1 MFSVYK
7 ITNLINNK
15 CYIGSSVNVEK
26 RWQQHKNCS
35 QNPNSTQYNY
45 PLYNAFRKY
54 GIHNFSFEI
63 LKQDFSSIEE
73 MEEYEFNMIEQYDTT
88 NKDCGY
94 NQTKFTKCHIIAQ
107 ENLQKHLENISQPC
121 AWIDKYNN
129 IIETYVSYAEA
140 ARVHTGKENNTSAI
154 SSVCQGRTS
163 SYKNKFFR
171 NIGKD
176 GSIEE
181 IPFKQY
187 KAKKSII
194 GINVENPLE
203 EVYFDSISAA
213 ARAMDTDRRSLGKC
227 TSGDRRYSIV
237 KGYIWRELDI
247 YGNIIENDIDIEQ
260 RIQEYNENNPIINGE
275 RHNVSE
281 WCKIYNISYNSYRNR
296 IKNGMDVVEAITTP
310 KRR

>member
-73 MEEYEFNMIEQYDTT
+73 MEEYEFSMIEQYDAT
-88 NKDCGY
+88 NQDCGY

-121 AWIDKYNN
+121 AWVDKYNN
-129 IIETYVSYAEA
+129 IIETYTSYAEA
-140 ARVHTGKENNTSAI
+140 ARVHTGKENSTSAI
-154 SSVCQGRTS
+154 GNVCQGRTS

-171 NIGKD
+171 NIDKD
-176 GSIEE
+176 GKIEE
-181 IPFKQY
+181 IPFKHY

-213 ARAMDTDRRSLGKC
+213 AMAMNTDRCSLGRC
-227 TSGDRRYSIV
+227 ISGEQRYSIV

-247 YGNIIENDIDIEQ
+247 YGNIIENNIDIEQ
-260 RIQEYNENNPIINGE
+260 RIHEYNENNPIINGE
-275 RHNVSE
+275 RHNISE

-296 IKNGMDVVEAITTP
+296 IKNGMSVVEAITTP